1 MDPKAIQSGEALEA
15 ALGSPLQAQAAICF
29 ESALALDEQEAFP
42 QPHLER
48 LHALGCFE
56 QLIPEPFG
64 GALRELE
71 EAMLMSRLI
80 SRRDLT
86 TAIAFG
92 QAFLGSIPVWLA
104 GSAAQ
109 QRDAAVLLREGR
121 LACLALTEK
130 EHGSDILSTGFR
142 VRAQGQGFVA
152 DGTKW
157 LINNATR
164 GACLTVLCRVERE
177 DGGAGLGLL
186 WLRQPDGADDAQAP
200 GWQPLDKIRTLGIRG
215 ADISGLRLEAY
226 PCGTDA
232 LLPCPEGA
240 LPTVLKTLQ
249 ISRVLCAGFSLG
261 AVDTMFRLTFRF
273 ARARE
278 LYGKL
283 AIDIPA
289 VRARLAR
296 CYAGILVADV
306 VAQVACRAITARP
319 AELSVLSAAAKF
331 HVPSETEA
339 IGREL
344 ALVLGARHY
353 VRSEYPWGV
362 FQKQMRDSQVVSLFD
377 GSTQVN
383 LSLIAGQLRALCTK
397 LRERLAE
404 GPGAGWLDEA
414 AVLLWRDGSCKGW
427 PAQSDLRLG
436 AGGEDCLLPAFF
448 AMCEA
453 MRETS
458 REMPPAVAQALSA
471 LETAVRAWLADCD
484 AAMAQSALAPDTVTA
499 MQLSERYVTLLACA
513 CAALAWHLHGGV
525 VPDYRLDDAVLLEYL
540 AGKLPEAGIAVSDA
554 HRQALVEAAG
564 ALVGGQRLLSVT
576 DVRLSD
582 AA

>member
-1 MDPKAIQSGEALEA
+1 M
-15 ALGSPLQAQAAICF
+15 
-29 ESALALDEQEAFP
+29 
-42 QPHLER
+42 
-48 LHALGCFE
+48 
-56 QLIPEPFG
+56 
-64 GALRELE
+64 
-71 EAMLMSRLI
+71 
-80 SRRDLT
+80 
-86 TAIAFG
+86 
-92 QAFLGSIPVWLA
+92 
-104 GSAAQ
+104 
-109 QRDAAVLLREGR
+109 
-121 LACLALTEK
+121 
-130 EHGSDILSTGFR
+130 
-142 VRAQGQGFVA
+142 
-152 DGTKW
+152 
-157 LINNATR
+157 
-164 GACLTVLCRVERE
+164 
-177 DGGAGLGLL
+177 
-186 WLRQPDGADDAQAP
+186 
-200 GWQPLDKIRTLGIRG
+200 
-215 ADISGLRLEAY
+215 
-226 PCGTDA
+226 
-232 LLPCPEGA
+232 
-240 LPTVLKTLQ
+240 
-249 ISRVLCAGFSLG
+249 
-261 AVDTMFRLTFRF
+261 
-273 ARARE
+273 
-278 LYGKL
+278 
-283 AIDIPA
+283 
-289 VRARLAR
+289 RARLAR

-513 CAALAWHLHGGV
+513 CAALAWHLHRGV

-540 AGKLPEAGIAVSDA
+540 AGKLPEAGIVVSDV